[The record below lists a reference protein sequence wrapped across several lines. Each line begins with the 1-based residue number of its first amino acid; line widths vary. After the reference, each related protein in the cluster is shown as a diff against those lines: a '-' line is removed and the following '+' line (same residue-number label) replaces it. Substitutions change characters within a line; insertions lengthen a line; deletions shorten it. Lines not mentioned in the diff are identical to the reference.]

1 MTPDSDKEL
10 IKRGMKPGEDGR
22 EALGHLWSRYEG
34 RLRAFVR
41 KRLGYSHPDVDD
53 VLSETFI
60 GLQNSLP
67 NYDPTK
73 PLQTWLFTIAH
84 NKSVDRIRRDSR
96 LPAKGGA
103 DEAITEQ
110 MDRSP
115 DRRQRHASSIAR
127 SRERRDHE
135 TEALTRGLRD
145 LIETYLTKRDYS
157 RVRVLELLFVKG
169 WPNKKVAEHLK
180 AAEQTVANYRFA
192 AVRKLEEHVRGA
204 NMDLNLFPEI
214 AEELEL
220 AKAVGAKEE

>member
-1 MTPDSDKEL
+1 MTPDSDREL
-10 IKRGMKPGEDGR
+10 IKRGLKGDDDGR
-22 EALGHLWSRYEG
+22 EALGHLWGRYEG
-34 RLRAFVR
+34 RIRAFVR
-41 KRLGYSHPDVDD
+41 KRLGPNHADIDD

-67 NYDPTK
+67 NYDPNK

-103 DEAITEQ
+103 DEKTTEQ

-115 DRRQRHASSIAR
+115 DRKQRKASSMAR

-145 LIETYLTKRDYS
+145 LVETYFTKRDYS
-157 RVRVLELLFVKG
+157 RIRVLELLFVKG
-169 WPNKKVAEHLK
+169 WPNKKVAEQLNV
-180 AAEQTVANYRFA
+180 AEQTVANYRFA
-192 AVRKLEEHVRGA
+192 AVRRLEEHVRGSKL
-204 NMDLNLFPEI
+204 DLSLFPEI
-214 AEELEL
+214 AEELDL
-220 AKAVGAKEE
+220 AKTAGAREE